1 MEKDFEKLVV
11 TLKGND
17 VGSKDIEEITHAW
30 EYAQKVHKNQK
41 RLSGKPVAQHALK
54 VARIVAHWKLDKN
67 TIMAA
72 LLHDTIQE
80 GGLTESELK
89 KEFDKDVVKLVKG
102 VKKITEYRLRGSKEK
117 TYVENLRKMLLVM
130 AKDVRVV
137 LIKMADRLHNMQTLW
152 ALPEEK
158 QLDNALETMEIYA
171 PLAERLGIGEVKGNL
186 EDLAFPYLYPKEYRK
201 VKKESA
207 KYYKKA
213 EEHIKKLRRAI
224 LKKLAA
230 EGIRAN
236 IHGRKKHIYSLW
248 KKLERPGISGEFE
261 KIHDIVALRIIVNE
275 TPECYVALGIVHD
288 LYKPVPSI
296 GISDFIA
303 QPKPNGYRSIH
314 TKVFGPNG
322 RIVEV
327 QIRTEKMHQEAEHG
341 VAAHWAYSEEKS
353 KGISE
358 DKLEEEGVKVKKEKL
373 NWVKQLVAWQK
384 ELKDSDEFLNAV
396 KFDAFKERIF
406 VFTPKGDV
414 YDLPKGATPVDL
426 AYTVHTGLGKYIKAA
441 KVNGKIVPLNYK
453 LSSGNVVE
461 IVKSREKRQINRDW
475 LEFVVTAAARR
486 EIKKSFK

>member
-17 VGSKDIEEITHAW
+17 VDSKDIEEITHAW

-171 PLAERLGIGEVKGNL
+171 PLAERLGIGEVKGN
-186 EDLAFPYLYPKEYRK
+186 
-201 VKKESA
+201 
-207 KYYKKA
+207 
-213 EEHIKKLRRAI
+213 
-224 LKKLAA
+224 
-230 EGIRAN
+230 
-236 IHGRKKHIYSLW
+236 
-248 KKLERPGISGEFE
+248 
-261 KIHDIVALRIIVNE
+261 
-275 TPECYVALGIVHD
+275 
-288 LYKPVPSI
+288 
-296 GISDFIA
+296 
-303 QPKPNGYRSIH
+303 
-314 TKVFGPNG
+314 
-322 RIVEV
+322 
-327 QIRTEKMHQEAEHG
+327 
-341 VAAHWAYSEEKS
+341 
-353 KGISE
+353 
-358 DKLEEEGVKVKKEKL
+358 
-373 NWVKQLVAWQK
+373 
-384 ELKDSDEFLNAV
+384 
-396 KFDAFKERIF
+396 
-406 VFTPKGDV
+406 
-414 YDLPKGATPVDL
+414 
-426 AYTVHTGLGKYIKAA
+426 
-441 KVNGKIVPLNYK
+441 
-453 LSSGNVVE
+453 
-461 IVKSREKRQINRDW
+461 
-475 LEFVVTAAARR
+475 
-486 EIKKSFK
+486 